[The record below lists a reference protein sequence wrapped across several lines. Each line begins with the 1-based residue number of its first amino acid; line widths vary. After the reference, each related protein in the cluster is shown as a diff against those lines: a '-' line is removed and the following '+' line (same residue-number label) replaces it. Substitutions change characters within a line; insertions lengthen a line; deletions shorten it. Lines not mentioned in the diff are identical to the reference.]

1 MLQLFEEVALFS
13 LHHFFVHSVYP
24 YEDNE
29 IFENIMA
36 TIYRES
42 SSVLGVSYTFFW
54 IFKKLLKIDVI
65 DIIIFI

>member
-42 SSVLGVSYTFFW
+42 SSVLGVSYTFF
-54 IFKKLLKIDVI
+54 
-65 DIIIFI
+65 